1 MASIR
6 THNNRKRSKRRK
18 LEGRTRWLKKL
29 TPTGRF
35 QVDRFPLYR
44 HFTGVSPYLD
54 HARAKQTV
62 VTTDLAAVEERVLA
76 SLRGKERLVE
86 EIRNKI
92 ASFREMYG
100 VSSYGKGNTCNK

>member
-44 HFTGVSPYLD
+44 YFTGVSPYLD
-54 HARAKQTV
+54 YARAKQII

-76 SLRGKERLVE
+76 SLGGKARLVE
-86 EIRNKI
+86 EMRNKI
-92 ASFREMYG
+92 VSFREMYG
-100 VSSYGKGNTCNK
+100 VSNYRKGKTCNR